1 MSTNGA
7 RSRADL
13 HIHTMASDG
22 TAGVSQVLAAAE
34 AQHLDVIAITD
45 HDRIDAAQAAQA
57 MAVAR
62 GLHVEVV
69 VGEEISTLQ
78 GHLVALFL
86 KERVKP
92 LRSLRRTIAEVH
104 EQGGI
109 AISAHPLFPHFLC
122 TQEGTLRSVASDRDP
137 ACRPDAIEI
146 FNPTIFGT
154 YPRARVQRLAAELR
168 IPGIGASDAHVVEA
182 IGRVWSSF
190 PGRGAADLRTAI
202 LEGTIEL
209 GDGTDHTLMESPS
222 IFGRQM
228 LRNLIGLGQDLA
240 GLARPVWSL
249 GGARQGR
256 DLGYPGGRQR
266 PAVYDPGAHLREH
279 EKERGEQR

>member
-1 MSTNGA
+1 MSTNDA

-34 AQHLDVIAITD
+34 SQHLDVIAITD

-92 LRSLRRTIAEVH
+92 LHSLRRTIAEVH

-122 TQEGTLRSVASDRDP
+122 TQEGTLRSVINDRDP

-154 YPRARVQRLAAELR
+154 YPRARVQRLAAELG

-190 PGRGAADLRTAI
+190 PGRRAADLRAAI

-209 GDGTDHTLMESPS
+209 GGGTDHALMESPS
-222 IFGRQM
+222 IFGLQM

-240 GLARPVWSL
+240 
-249 GGARQGR
+249 
-256 DLGYPGGRQR
+256 
-266 PAVYDPGAHLREH
+266 
-279 EKERGEQR
+279 